1 MKVLIIDDSGAMR
14 LIISNALKSH
24 VENIEIDEA
33 DDGETAIPMLEEKNY
48 DIILVDWI
56 MPNMN
61 GIEFVKYARSIG
73 IVIPIIMITTE
84 GQKSKIIQALK
95 TGINDFIIKPFKTE
109 LLIEKFEKNF
119 LNYYN
124 RTKD

>member
-14 LIISNALKSH
+14 LIISKALKSH